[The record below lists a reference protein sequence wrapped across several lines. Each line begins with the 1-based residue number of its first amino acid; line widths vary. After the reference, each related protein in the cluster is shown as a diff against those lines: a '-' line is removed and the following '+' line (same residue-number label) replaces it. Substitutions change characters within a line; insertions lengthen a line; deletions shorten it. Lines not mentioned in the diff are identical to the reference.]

1 MLRKLKLQTLKQKL
15 WAIVAISCV
24 VRVII
29 FFVLPNKPSSLVP
42 DEGTYAIVADAV
54 FKGLLA
60 SDTGFYRIV
69 YNISKP
75 LILPAQ
81 PLMFLGLSGLDAV
94 RVVSTVYGFFGLVTL
109 VIVVLKFFVQQE
121 KNSKRTA
128 SDQRFLV
135 VLVTVFAFLP
145 SHFVWS
151 NLALRESG
159 TELGL
164 ILTYIFFH
172 LSFNSEPKIRFV
184 YLLLFFFSMLFTFFI
199 RPQVGWVLSLSL
211 LVTILFRL
219 KSKVTYFL
227 LVVLACA
234 VLVGSTTQI
243 SGSTTQI
250 SGESSSLVSGL
261 KPLTSAGEIISLKQK
276 VNQLDAASAIQ
287 TQYCPLGKDIIGDSP
302 SKKLESY
309 FCIVW
314 RSPYMV
320 TTFLFRPIIGVDV
333 TSMSS
338 LLAAGENLFWLAL
351 FVSILYLAIKRR
363 NIEYF
368 HAVVPSLI
376 FFVLYIFSASAY
388 EGNMGT
394 AFRHKSLI
402 LWVSL
407 LVFFSLFW
415 QNAAKAE
422 ISRGHNSQESAV

>member
-1 MLRKLKLQTLKQKL
+1 
-15 WAIVAISCV
+15 
-24 VRVII
+24 
-29 FFVLPNKPSSLVP
+29 
-42 DEGTYAIVADAV
+42 
-54 FKGLLA
+54 
-60 SDTGFYRIV
+60 
-69 YNISKP
+69 
-75 LILPAQ
+75 
-81 PLMFLGLSGLDAV
+81 
-94 RVVSTVYGFFGLVTL
+94 
-109 VIVVLKFFVQQE
+109 
-121 KNSKRTA
+121 
-128 SDQRFLV
+128 
-135 VLVTVFAFLP
+135 
-145 SHFVWS
+145 
-151 NLALRESG
+151 
-159 TELGL
+159 
-164 ILTYIFFH
+164 
-172 LSFNSEPKIRFV
+172 
-184 YLLLFFFSMLFTFFI
+184 
-199 RPQVGWVLSLSL
+199 
-211 LVTILFRL
+211 
-219 KSKVTYFL
+219 
-227 LVVLACA
+227 
-234 VLVGSTTQI
+234 
-243 SGSTTQI
+243 
-250 SGESSSLVSGL
+250 LVSGL

-287 TQYCPLGKDIIGDSP
+287 TQYCPLGKDIIGEAA